1 MTRPPQVPTGHFA
14 NSAGCQGTVLTVLRG
29 ASGCPLR
36 KGAQS
41 WAVTDALFPNF
52 GKAQSCGSPGA
63 PCAGSRLPGPS
74 WVATQ
79 MGTRIPLGGGGRGH
93 HHALLRLPPCGVLL
107 RNRVPPAW
115 RQAQAPDA
123 DAGACRKMH
132 SPRQCRPRGSS
143 RGGAAFVPSWGVG
156 LGACPLTRSPR
167 TAPPGGPAPPSC
179 FSGRSHPARHPYFT
193 RDKCHRARGPARR
206 TGFWV
211 RPRLCF
217 DAVSTAGAQR
227 GRRRGPPSPHAPS
240 LPVPTSIVGP
250 RSLLNAS
257 PGAWS
262 PDPAS
267 LQGSSSSRDC
277 DPSGPACPAPYS
289 QGWGLAGRDC
299 RGAELCDGGP
309 RGAAAPRS
317 RPR

>member
-1 MTRPPQVPTGHFA
+1 MTWQKCQRHPRGTAQGTLSVRLGRKGKRSGPSFALCDSPPP
-14 NSAGCQGTVLTVLRG
+14 SADGALYKLRGLPGDCAHCPSWRLWLPPPKGGTVLGCHRCPVPKLWQSAELWKSRGPLRG
-29 ASGCPLR
+29 QQTSRPL
-36 KGAQS
+36 
-41 WAVTDALFPNF
+41 P
-52 GKAQSCGSPGA
+52 
-63 PCAGSRLPGPS
+63 
-74 WVATQ
+74 VATQ

-143 RGGAAFVPSWGVG
+143 RGGAAFVPGWGVG

-227 GRRRGPPSPHAPS
+227 G
-240 LPVPTSIVGP
+240 
-250 RSLLNAS
+250 
-257 PGAWS
+257 
-262 PDPAS
+262 
-267 LQGSSSSRDC
+267 
-277 DPSGPACPAPYS
+277 
-289 QGWGLAGRDC
+289 
-299 RGAELCDGGP
+299 
-309 RGAAAPRS
+309 
-317 RPR
+317 